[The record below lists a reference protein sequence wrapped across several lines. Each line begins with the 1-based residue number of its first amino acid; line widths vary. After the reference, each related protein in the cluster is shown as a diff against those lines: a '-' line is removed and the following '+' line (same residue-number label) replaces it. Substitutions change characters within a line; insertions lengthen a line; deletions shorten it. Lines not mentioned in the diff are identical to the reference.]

1 MQVCPRQRGVSIIE
15 ILVALAVL
23 SVGIYGAAE
32 LFVTARHSAVIA
44 DRKVRASGLA
54 QLKFEELR
62 TAGPALAGAWASAER
77 AGDGSVRWPKD
88 GPQPVA
94 QDTRFAWR
102 AIVRPSADGPAHL
115 TVEVFES
122 GRESPLMA
130 RISGWAL
137 ATASAGGGS

>member
-1 MQVCPRQRGVSIIE
+1 VSLIE

-32 LFVTARHSAVIA
+32 LLVAARNSATLA

-62 TAGPALAGAWASAER
+62 AAGPALADQWLSAER
-77 AGDGSVRWPKD
+77 AADGTVRWPKG
-88 GPQPVA
+88 GPQATP
-94 QDTRFAWR
+94 QDGRFAWR
-102 AIVRPSADGPAHL
+102 AIVKPAADGPAHL
-115 TVEVFES
+115 TVEVFEI

-130 RISGWAL
+130 RVSGWA
-137 ATASAGGGS
+137 TAGVPKGGGS